1 MGDHMSQ
8 EMWSVLLPPK
18 LGDASPVYAS
28 DKRAQ
33 AWMVL
38 VVLVIPMVKY
48 YERHCSQ
55 EHSSAKLEYQDINS
69 LLSVQHPLRWS
80 QETLL

>member
-8 EMWSVLLPPK
+8 EMWSVLLPK

-33 AWMVL
+33 AWVVL
-38 VVLVIPMVKY
+38 VVIVIPMVKY

-55 EHSSAKLEYQDINS
+55 EHGSAKLEYQDINS
-69 LLSVQHPLRWS
+69 LLSVQHPLRWP